1 MKAAD
6 PFHRAREIKLK
17 FLVVILRQLGVR
29 FLHELANF
37 DGVQN
42 VVAAVLQRHL
52 VVNCFIQGAFPDMQQ
67 ESRVA
72 EVNDLVADNHRSLD
86 YHLKK
91 KINIKSLSSFIS
103 SLQKKSSV

>member
-17 FLVVILRQLGVR
+17 FLVVILRQLRVW
-29 FLHELANF
+29 FLDELANF

-72 EVNDLVADNHRSLD
+72 EVNDLVTDNH
-86 YHLKK
+86 
-91 KINIKSLSSFIS
+91 
-103 SLQKKSSV
+103 